1 MRISPQSRAYASAT
15 RLCIELSH
23 TPVHLIHLHSSPH
36 LPAFRSLAVLLS
48 LQTSAKT
55 LGQRRLAAAHVKVK
69 APLLCLNS
77 RINDRISTCTSTE
90 LLLSSP
96 TIRHHTSLP
105 ADTLQL
111 TSSHLGNHSPTLTTL
126 QHQYTPWRPHTC
138 PPLPPPNATL
148 QACRST
154 SQTSRLSQHRH
165 RLATPS

>member
-69 APLLCLNS
+69 APLLCQIGRAHDVIHNFH
-77 RINDRISTCTSTE
+77 STAKPTYLCPDSIWTLSVDVKMDEQSLKFE
-90 LLLSSP
+90 LLQQQQN
-96 TIRHHTSLP
+96 R
-105 ADTLQL
+105 
-111 TSSHLGNHSPTLTTL
+111 
-126 QHQYTPWRPHTC
+126 
-138 PPLPPPNATL
+138 
-148 QACRST
+148 
-154 SQTSRLSQHRH
+154 
-165 RLATPS
+165 